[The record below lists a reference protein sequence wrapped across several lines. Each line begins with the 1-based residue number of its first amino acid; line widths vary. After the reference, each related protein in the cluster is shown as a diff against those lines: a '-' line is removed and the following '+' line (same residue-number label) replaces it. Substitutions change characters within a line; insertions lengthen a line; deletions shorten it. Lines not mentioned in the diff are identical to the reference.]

1 MLVGR
6 GCFSAIELTKTML
19 PISVGNHWPAPM
31 FWTVLVCLQGFHV
44 ERKAA
49 GCEQGAATGVWLKCG
64 VGASERSDFSTCP
77 LIL

>member
-6 GCFSAIELTKTML
+6 SCFLAVELTETM
-19 PISVGNHWPAPM
+19 PPVSVGKHWPEPV
-31 FWTVLVCLQGFHV
+31 FWAGLVCLQSFHV

-49 GCEQGAATGVWLKCG
+49 GCEQGAAAGVRLKHG
-64 VGASERSDFSTCP
+64 VGASEISDFSTCP